1 METIALR
8 NGVEMPF
15 LGYGVLQMKEPRQ
28 CEKCVQAALE
38 SGYRMFDTAASYGN
52 EEPVGRALKKYMDEG
67 KVRREELFVITKLWI
82 DDARED
88 SAGKAFETSLAK
100 LGLDYIDLYLVH
112 QPYGDYYGAWRAME
126 KLYEEGRIRALGVS
140 NFSPERLVDLCM
152 NSHIPPMVNQVELHP
167 FYHQEQALHIMRE
180 LGVQPQAWAPLCE
193 GLRNI
198 FSNKVLE
205 KIGKKY
211 GRSVAQTAL
220 RWNIDRQVS
229 VVTRSSI
236 PEHMRE
242 DFDIWDFSLSDG
254 DRKLISGLNLGYSE
268 ILDYGNPCIA
278 RMFLSKKGHSR

>member
-1 METIALR
+1 
-8 NGVEMPF
+8 
-15 LGYGVLQMKEPRQ
+15 
-28 CEKCVQAALE
+28 
-38 SGYRMFDTAASYGN
+38 
-52 EEPVGRALKKYMDEG
+52 MDEG

-140 NFSPERLVDLCM
+140 NFSSERLVDLCM

-198 FSNKVLE
+198 FPTKCWKRS
-205 KIGKKY
+205 
-211 GRSVAQTAL
+211 GRNTAGASH
-220 RWNIDRQVS
+220 R
-229 VVTRSSI
+229 
-236 PEHMRE
+236 P
-242 DFDIWDFSLSDG
+242 
-254 DRKLISGLNLGYSE
+254 
-268 ILDYGNPCIA
+268 P
-278 RMFLSKKGHSR
+278 

>member
-8 NGVEMPF
+8 NGVEMPL

-152 NSHIPPMVNQVELHP
+152 NQEIKPMVNQIEIHP
-167 FYHQEQALHIMRE
+167 FFQQKAIDLFTGCYR
-180 LGVQPQAWAPLCE
+180 
-193 GLRNI
+193 
-198 FSNKVLE
+198 
-205 KIGKKY
+205 
-211 GRSVAQTAL
+211 
-220 RWNIDRQVS
+220 IDRILVCGSTIVS
-229 VVTRSSI
+229 
-236 PEHMRE
+236 HN
-242 DFDIWDFSLSDG
+242 DSDPYYLV
-254 DRKLISGLNLGYSE
+254 RYYNFYILAGLYQGGKNVG
-268 ILDYGNPCIA
+268 IQ
-278 RMFLSKKGHSR
+278 

>member
-8 NGVEMPF
+8 NGVEMPL

-126 KLYEEGRIRALGVS
+126 KLYEEGRISSAGWTWGTARSWTTGTPVLPGCSFQKKDIQDKDQIYKRRVSRRQDGCGV
-140 NFSPERLVDLCM
+140 
-152 NSHIPPMVNQVELHP
+152 
-167 FYHQEQALHIMRE
+167 
-180 LGVQPQAWAPLCE
+180 
-193 GLRNI
+193 
-198 FSNKVLE
+198 
-205 KIGKKY
+205 
-211 GRSVAQTAL
+211 GRSFLFCGKAL
-220 RWNIDRQVS
+220 
-229 VVTRSSI
+229 
-236 PEHMRE
+236 PG
-242 DFDIWDFSLSDG
+242 SLA
-254 DRKLISGLNLGYSE
+254 YV
-268 ILDYGNPCIA
+268 ILFVQKPAGRYLKFYYFPLD
-278 RMFLSKKGHSR
+278 FLSSFSFTEP